1 LKDELIN
8 SAEKQGDITVII
20 SEISLPNADAL
31 KKLSFEL
38 KNEIDSLFAVLACDV
53 DGKPQ
58 ISVVVSENLVESKE
72 LNAGKIIRDLAK
84 NIQGG
89 GGGQAFFAT
98 AGGKKLEGLPEVV
111 AQAKSLAKE
120 L

>member
-1 LKDELIN
+1 M
-8 SAEKQGDITVII
+8 
-20 SEISLPNADAL
+20 PNADAL

-38 KNEIDSLFAVLACDV
+38 KNEVDSLFAVLACNV
-53 DGKPQ
+53 EGKPQ
-58 ISVVVSENLVESKE
+58 ISVVISENLVETKD

-98 AGGKKLEGLPEVV
+98 AGGKKLEGLPDVV
-111 AQAKSLAKE
+111 TQAKAMASE